1 MFLVGIFSTH
11 ITYIILALLYIFG
24 YGSYAL
30 NSKKEYTQNIEP
42 TKNITVK
49 KECKD
54 LKNITDHYCY
64 NTYHKDC
71 QKICKKN
78 IQIKN
83 YAYHI
88 KYMKKN
94 VFECLIWCSYNS
106 SLPNITRPSPIYS

>member
-30 NSKKEYTQNIEP
+30 NSKKDYTQNIEP
-42 TKNITVK
+42 AKNITVK
-49 KECKD
+49 KESKD
-54 LKNITDHYCY
+54 LKHNTDHYY
-64 NTYHKDC
+64 FSYHKDC
-71 QKICKKN
+71 KKVVNKN

-83 YAYHI
+83 YPYHI
-88 KYMKKN
+88 KYKKKN

-106 SLPNITRPSPIYS
+106 SLPNITRPSPIFS